1 VQPAYPVAVPA
12 VGQIAGRHGGLRRQ
26 TGVDQLGSG
35 PEMQRQEKLSEA
47 YLKVLAVATEEYR
60 EAAHLPAVVAEA
72 AVPALSLVV
81 AAQDVLR
88 EATAVPD
95 VPLAVAKAAQDVLR
109 EATAVPDVPLAV
121 AEAAQDVLREATG
134 VPDVPLVV
142 AEAAQDVL
150 REAAGV
156 PDVPR
161 VVAEAAQDVLREATG
176 VPDVPLVVAE
186 ATQDVLREAAGV
198 PDVPLVVA
206 EAAQDV
212 LREAAGVPDVPLVV
226 AEAAQDV
233 LREAAG
239 VLDVPLA
246 EPPLVAPRVSLLA
259 VGLARQQVAL
269 PLHEPVVT
277 INKGSKSQ
285 SLREGLS
292 EFVSLPPQRVR

>member
-95 VPLAVAKAAQDVLR
+95 VPLAVAK
-109 EATAVPDVPLAV
+109 
-121 AEAAQDVLREATG
+121 
-134 VPDVPLVV
+134 
-142 AEAAQDVL
+142 
-150 REAAGV
+150 
-156 PDVPR
+156 
-161 VVAEAAQDVLREATG
+161 AAQDVLREATG